1 MNPAGNPELG
11 FIYLCIGAM
20 GIAAIGLA
28 IKLIY
33 ELVNDFAKLVAMH
46 ARGWK

>member
-11 FIYLCIGAM
+11 FLYIAIGGM
-20 GIAAIGLA
+20 GIAVLGLVVVLVVGLA
-28 IKLIY
+28 R
-33 ELVNDFAKLVAMH
+33 DFAKLVAMH